1 MKLHY
6 KRAGL
11 EDIDLLTETRI
22 IVLRAANGLP
32 DSADLS
38 EVKAQSHDY
47 YKHALADGSHIAYLV
62 LDGKRFV
69 GAGGVSLFQVMP
81 TCCNPSG
88 KKAYIMNMYT
98 HPDYRRSGIA
108 RHTLDLLVKE
118 VQSKGIS
125 AISLEATAS
134 GRPLYEAYG
143 FVTMKDEMELPE
155 KLP

>member
-1 MKLHY
+1 MKLNY

-11 EDIDLLTETRI
+11 EDIDLLAETRI
-22 IVLRAANGLP
+22 IVLRSANGLP

-38 EVKAQSHDY
+38 ALKAQSYAY
-47 YKHALADGSHIAYLV
+47 YKRALADNSHIAYLV
-62 LDGKRFV
+62 LDGERFV

-81 TCCNPSG
+81 TCHNPSG
-88 KKAYIMNMYT
+88 RKAYIMNMYT
-98 HPDYRRSGIA
+98 HPDYRRRGIA

-118 VQSKGIS
+118 VQARGIS
-125 AISLEATAS
+125 AISLEATAA

-155 KLP
+155 KLS